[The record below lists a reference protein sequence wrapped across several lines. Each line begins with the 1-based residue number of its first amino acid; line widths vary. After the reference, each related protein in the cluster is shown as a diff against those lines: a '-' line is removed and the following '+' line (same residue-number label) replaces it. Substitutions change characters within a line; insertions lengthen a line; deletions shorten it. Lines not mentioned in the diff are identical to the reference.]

1 MGNEG
6 KIADIRS
13 RLERAFESEGE
24 GEGASNVTSL
34 KTELPLALRMLEA
47 LLFAAS
53 EPLDEA
59 TLKDRLPTDIE
70 LPGLLVELGKMY
82 EGRGVNLVC
91 IGGRWQFRTAPDLA
105 FLMEKERVEPRK
117 LSRAAIE
124 TLAIIAYHQP
134 ITRLEI
140 EQIRGVSISKGTLDV
155 LLETGWVRLRGRR
168 RTPGRPVCYGTSQSF
183 LEHFGL
189 EQVKDLP
196 GLEELKA
203 AGLLSARVPPGF
215 SVPTPDDVDDEE
227 LDPLEDGD
235 DGSDHFS
242 REPDLPSEE

>member
-1 MGNEG
+1 MGNKG
-6 KIADIRS
+6 RIADIRA
-13 RLERAFESEGE
+13 RLTAAFPLDAQERDQ
-24 GEGASNVTSL
+24 NVTAL
-34 KTELPLALRMLEA
+34 KTEFPLALRMLEA

-53 EPLDEA
+53 EPLDES

-70 LPGLLVELGKMY
+70 LLPLIAELTKQY
-82 EGRGVNLVC
+82 EGRGVQLMSV
-91 IGGRWQFRTAPDLA
+91 GGRWQFRTAPDLA
-105 FLMEKERVEPRK
+105 FLMEKERIEPKR

-140 EQIRGVSISKGTLDV
+140 EEIRGVSISKGTLDV

-168 RTPGRPVCYGTSQSF
+168 RSPGRPVCYGTSQSF

-189 EQVKDLP
+189 EGVKDLP

-203 AGLLSARVPPGF
+203 AGLLAAK
-215 SVPTPDDVDDEE
+215 VPTGFVMPSPDDADDSE
-227 LDPLEDGD
+227 LDPLEEGEIAETSGD
-235 DGSDHFS
+235 
-242 REPDLPSEE
+242 PDSAA